1 MFKKLEKVDDK
12 IIISS
17 KELTA
22 YLLMKDYTLIKVYR
36 EYRDGNLEDK
46 YVFLNSKG
54 IIKAILEYSCR

>member
-1 MFKKLEKVDDK
+1 MLGMLEKVDDK

-36 EYRDGNLEDK
+36 DKDLEDK